1 MKPLLYYLLRA
12 LVVDVRTFEEDEA
25 LTDFVEA
32 SPKGRSQMLLRMRT
46 DSEGLFM
53 PGSPNGSCFCCG
65 RKGTWHN
72 LIAALDETRLDLFFC
87 DICEHRIDVIE
98 DSTPAM
104 MMDRQ
109 GEGGF
114 FTETFMGYMMTVGN
128 HRQSYDKYKEGH
140 HA

>member
-1 MKPLLYYLLRA
+1 MKPLMYYFLRTII
-12 LVVDVRTFEEDEA
+12 DVMTFEEDEA
-25 LTDFVEA
+25 LIEFVEA
-32 SPKGRSQMLLRMRT
+32 SPKGRAQILLRMFNG
-46 DSEGLFM
+46 SEGLSVL

-72 LIAALDETRLDLFFC
+72 LIAVLDETRLDLFFC